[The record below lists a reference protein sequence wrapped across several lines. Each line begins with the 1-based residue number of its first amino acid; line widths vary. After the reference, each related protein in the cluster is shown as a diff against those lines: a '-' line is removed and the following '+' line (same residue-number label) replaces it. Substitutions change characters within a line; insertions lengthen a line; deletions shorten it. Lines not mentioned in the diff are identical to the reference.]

1 VSCYFEVPDYC
12 DVFPCDPGFQTWPQ
26 ANGMSCYDGISS
38 NTDSGSNDCEISDIY
53 WCSDGVTNQ
62 DGTVTCF
69 D

>member
-12 DVFPCDPGFQTWPQ
+12 DVFPCAPGFQTWPQ
-26 ANGMSCYDGISS
+26 ANLMCCHAGDCWNHDDGA
-38 NTDSGSNDCEISDIY
+38 NDCEVEDVY
-53 WCSDGVTNQ
+53 WCGDGVTNQ